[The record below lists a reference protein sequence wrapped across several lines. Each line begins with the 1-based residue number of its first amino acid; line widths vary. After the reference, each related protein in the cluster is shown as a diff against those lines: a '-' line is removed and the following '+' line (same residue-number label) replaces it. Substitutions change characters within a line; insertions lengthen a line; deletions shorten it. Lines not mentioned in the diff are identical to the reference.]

1 MKWYNIIKGLT
12 PEEEA
17 AADDFLIAEGENP
30 LEAAFSPPTEW
41 VEPGEAQS
49 LASQKAEKEIS
60 RLLEE
65 IEAAQ
70 QEIKDLRKLVE
81 EEEWVG

>member
-17 AADDFLIAEGENP
+17 VADDFLIAEGENP
-30 LEAAFSPPTEW
+30 MMAGLTVPDKWIEQGESPSLE
-41 VEPGEAQS
+41 
-49 LASQKAEKEIS
+49 SQKAEKEIG

-70 QEIKDLRKLVE
+70 QEIKDLKKLME
-81 EEEWVG
+81 EEE